1 MADIIIRTIL
11 CMIVIAIM
19 IIGVLMI
26 VWTPEKKQHA
36 KRTLV
41 DNKYRAAAIG
51 IPTTSVVAVIVAILI
66 YKGR

>member
-1 MADIIIRTIL
+1 MIDIIIRTIL

-26 VWTPEKKQHA
+26 VWAPEKKQHA
-36 KRTLV
+36 KRTLM
-41 DNKYRAAAIG
+41 DNKYRTIAIG
-51 IPTTSVVAVIVAILI
+51 IPTTSVVAVIIAILI

>member
-1 MADIIIRTIL
+1 MTEIIIRTIL

-26 VWTPEKKQHA
+26 VWTPERKQQA
-36 KRTLV
+36 KRTLIKH
-41 DNKYRAAAIG
+41 KYRTIG
-51 IPTTSVVAVIVAILI
+51 IPTTSFIAVIVAILI